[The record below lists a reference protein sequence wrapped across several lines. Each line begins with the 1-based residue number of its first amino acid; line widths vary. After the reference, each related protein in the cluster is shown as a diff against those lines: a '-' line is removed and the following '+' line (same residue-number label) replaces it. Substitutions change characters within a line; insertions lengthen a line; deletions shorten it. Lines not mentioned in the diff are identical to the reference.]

1 MTYDQLGIKLRFSLV
16 PTCLFAVL
24 QVAYNQLGMDT
35 AESKVDF
42 DAQLAQS
49 VLDAGD
55 MRSQLAESAVAAG
68 DMRAQLAKSAVD
80 AGDMRAQ
87 LDKSEL
93 DSGVM
98 KVEHSAYIYFCMHRN
113 KPDRSLIIQEQ

>member
-1 MTYDQLGIKLRFSLV
+1 MLARSTRAPPPCIPIVFLAPLCNALKYFCV
-16 PTCLFAVL
+16 FVFCAVL
-24 QVAYNQLGMDT
+24 QVAYDKLGIDT
-35 AESKVDF
+35 AESKVNF

-55 MRSQLAESAVAAG
+55 MRAQLAESAVAAG
-68 DMRAQLAKSAVD
+68 GMRAQLEKSALD

-98 KVEHSAYIYFCMHRN
+98 KVEHSASSYV
-113 KPDRSLIIQEQ
+113 

>member
-1 MTYDQLGIKLRFSLV
+1 MLHPPAVLTVFWPHGTLQYFDMCLFD
-16 PTCLFAVL
+16 LFAVL
-24 QVAYNQLGMDT
+24 QVAYARLGIDT
-35 AESKVDF
+35 AESKVNF

-55 MRSQLAESAVAAG
+55 MRAQLAESAVAAG
-68 DMRAQLAKSAVD
+68 GMRAQLARSALD

-98 KVEHSAYIYFCMHRN
+98 KVKQA
-113 KPDRSLIIQEQ
+113 

>member
-1 MTYDQLGIKLRFSLV
+1 LLSPIYNILTCAYLFAILQVAYDQLGI
-16 PTCLFAVL
+16 
-24 QVAYNQLGMDT
+24 DT
-35 AESKVDF
+35 AESKVNF

-55 MRSQLAESAVAAG
+55 MRAQLAESAVAAG
-68 DMRAQLAKSAVD
+68 GMRAQLAKSVLD

-98 KVEHSAYIYFCMHRN
+98 KVEQSASSHV
-113 KPDRSLIIQEQ
+113 